1 MWWFCCL
8 RLQEMEHQLSIKPVR
23 ETSNWYGLE
32 NGVPNKQLVIC
43 IQFSVAPTMPPMPP
57 HPGMAVSGI
66 IAETMALSFMP
77 IRSLFPGSA
86 AGAAALKLLWHHM
99 FIAGMETLWNDHKF
113 ITQICFMLC
122 GFPLNP
128 SFLTTRIPSH
138 PQSRLLPTPHKDG
151 TMVPLQLHLAPLK
164 SGRKWP
170 WFANGLEQ
178 LCNHHFLMLHHPNQ
192 SLSWMVK
199 PC

>member
-1 MWWFCCL
+1 
-8 RLQEMEHQLSIKPVR
+8 
-23 ETSNWYGLE
+23 
-32 NGVPNKQLVIC
+32 
-43 IQFSVAPTMPPMPP
+43 
-57 HPGMAVSGI
+57 
-66 IAETMALSFMP
+66 
-77 IRSLFPGSA
+77 
-86 AGAAALKLLWHHM
+86 
-99 FIAGMETLWNDHKF
+99 
-113 ITQICFMLC
+113 MLC